1 MFKRFLSAPIDWIS
15 LIVPIILTIT
25 GVITIYTITF
35 AQEKSG
41 LATSQVIFA
50 CIGLVAMVVAM
61 FSDYRH
67 LRSFANILYLLG
79 VVMLILLIPPIA
91 AKIPFTLKIFG
102 AYRWL
107 DLGFFQLQPGEIF
120 KLIAAIF
127 GAKILTQHIGLINW
141 KKTLVYVF
149 FAAIPILLVLVQ
161 PDLGTASVILIIFA
175 TAFLAARPSG
185 RIVTTILMIFLI
197 SLPLIWLTLKP
208 YQRSRV
214 ETLLNPS
221 TDPQGQGY
229 NVRQSLI
236 AVGSGGLTGRGFGQ
250 GSQTVLNF
258 LPVAH
263 TDFVFSGFAEATGF
277 VGSLVIIFLYLL
289 LIYRAINIAS
299 ISTDKF
305 GQLLAVAIAAKFLF
319 QVTVHIGMN
328 LGLLPVTGIPLPF
341 MSGGGTSLIIDL
353 LCVGILQSI
362 HIRHARVGFRS

>member
-1 MFKRFLSAPIDWIS
+1 MLRRFLSAPIDWV
-15 LIVPIILTIT
+15 LLTVPTILTIT
-25 GVITIYTITF
+25 GIITIFTITF

-41 LATSQVIFA
+41 LAGGQIIFA
-50 CIGLVAMVVAM
+50 LIGMTALIAAM

-67 LRSFANILYLLG
+67 LSSLANLFYFFG
-79 VVMLILLIPPIA
+79 VAMLVLLIPPLA
-91 AKIPFTLKIFG
+91 VKIPFTLKIFG

-127 GAKILTQHIGLINW
+127 GAKILSLHIGQINW
-141 KKTLVYVF
+141 KKTLAFSILSAV
-149 FAAIPILLVLVQ
+149 PILLILLQ
-161 PDLGTASVILIIFA
+161 PDLGTASVVLVIFA
-175 TAFLAARPSG
+175 ATFFAARPSG
-185 RIVTTILMIFLI
+185 RIISAVLMIFII
-197 SLPLIWLTLKP
+197 SLPLIWVNLKP
-208 YQRSRV
+208 YQRNRV
-214 ETLLNPS
+214 ETLLNPTS
-221 TDPQGQGY
+221 DPQGQGY

-236 AVGSGGLTGRGFGQ
+236 AIGSGGLTGRGFGQ

-289 LIYRAINIAS
+289 LIYRAINISS

-305 GQLLAVAIAAKFLF
+305 GQLLAISIAAKFLF
-319 QVTVHIGMN
+319 QVTIHIGMN
-328 LGLLPVTGIPLPF
+328 LGLLPVTGLPVPF

-353 LCVGILQSI
+353 ICIGILESI
-362 HIRHARVGFRS
+362 HIRHAKVGFR

>member
-1 MFKRFLSAPIDWIS
+1 MIRKFFSAPIDWIA

-61 FSDYRH
+61 FSDYRR

-79 VVMLILLIPPIA
+79 VAMLVLLIPPIA

-127 GAKILTQHIGLINW
+127 GAKILTQHIGLIDW

-149 FAAIPILLVLVQ
+149 FSVVPISLVLLQ
-161 PDLGTASVILIIFA
+161 PDLGTSTVILVVFTA
-175 TAFLAARPSG
+175 AFLAARPSG
-185 RIVTTILMIFLI
+185 RIITTILVIFII
-197 SLPLIWLTLKP
+197 SLPLIWANLRP
-208 YQRSRV
+208 YQQNRV
-214 ETLLNPS
+214 ETLLNPTS
-221 TDPQGQGY
+221 DPQGQGY

-236 AVGSGGLTGRGFGQ
+236 AIGSGGLTGRGFGQ

-277 VGSLVIIFLYLL
+277 VGSLVIILLYLIF
-289 LIYRAINIAS
+289 IYRAISIAS

-305 GQLLAVAIAAKFLF
+305 GQLLAITIAAKVLY
-319 QVTVHIGMN
+319 QVTVH
-328 LGLLPVTGIPLPF
+328 
-341 MSGGGTSLIIDL
+341 
-353 LCVGILQSI
+353 
-362 HIRHARVGFRS
+362 

>member
-1 MFKRFLSAPIDWIS
+1 MFKRFLSAPIDWVL
-15 LIVPIILTIT
+15 LIIPIILTVS

-41 LATSQVIFA
+41 LATSQIIFA
-50 CIGLVAMVVAM
+50 SIGLVAMVVAM

-67 LRSFANILYLLG
+67 FRALANVLYLLG
-79 VVMLILLIPPIA
+79 VLMLVLLIPPLA

-141 KKTLVYVF
+141 KKTLAF
-149 FAAIPILLVLVQ
+149 ILFSALPILLVLVQ
-161 PDLGTASVILIIFA
+161 PDLGTASVVLVVFA
-175 TAFLAARPSG
+175 ACFLAARPSG
-185 RIVTTILMIFLI
+185 RIVTLILALFLI
-197 SLPLIWLTLKP
+197 ALPLVWANLKP
-208 YQRSRV
+208 YQQNRV

-221 TDPQGQGY
+221 SDPQGQGY

-263 TDFVFSGFAEATGF
+263 TDFVFAGFAEATGF
-277 VGSLVIIFLYLL
+277 IGSMVVIFLYVL
-289 LIYRAINIAS
+289 LIYRAINIAG

-305 GQLLAVAIAAKFLF
+305 GQLLAIAIAAKFMY

-353 LCVGILQSI
+353 LCIGVLQSI
-362 HIRHARVGFRS
+362 HIRHKKIGFR

>member
-1 MFKRFLSAPIDWIS
+1 MFRRFLSAPIDWVTI
-15 LIVPIILTIT
+15 IIPTILTVT
-25 GVITIYTITF
+25 GIITIYTITF

-41 LATSQVIFA
+41 LATSQIIFA
-50 CIGLVAMVVAM
+50 LIGLVTMVVAM

-67 LRSFANILYLLG
+67 LRSFANILYALG
-79 VVMLILLIPPIA
+79 VIMLILLVPPLA

-127 GAKILTQHIGLINW
+127 GAKILTQHIGLIDW
-141 KKTLVYVF
+141 KKTLVYILFSAV
-149 FAAIPILLVLVQ
+149 PILLVLSQ
-161 PDLGTASVILIIFA
+161 PDLGTASVILVVFA
-175 TAFLAARPSG
+175 ACFLAARPSG
-185 RIVTTILMIFLI
+185 RIVTTILTVFII
-197 SLPLIWLTLKP
+197 SLPLIWANLRP
-208 YQRSRV
+208 YQQSRV
-214 ETLLNPS
+214 ETLLNPAS
-221 TDPQGQGY
+221 DPQGQGY

-236 AVGSGGLTGRGFGQ
+236 AIGSGGLTGRGFGQ

-277 VGSLVIIFLYLL
+277 VGSIVIIFLYML

-305 GQLLAVAIAAKFLF
+305 GQLLAIAIAAKLLF

-353 LCVGILQSI
+353 LCIGILQSI
-362 HIRHARVGFRS
+362 HIRHKRTGLG